1 MVEAIK
7 AVRLIDKS
15 GAEKKLL
22 ENKYSKLA
30 NDEAIR
36 KTMEALLKNGITSF
50 VFVTVDEVKKKLF
63 ELLPENAEV
72 MDMTSVTLK
81 KLGISD
87 EIFNSGKY
95 DSLRKKLGSLDDKLR
110 RKLSCVADFSIGSV
124 HAVTLNG
131 EILIASAT
139 GSQLAAYAYG
149 SGKVIWIVGTQ
160 KIVKDREEGM
170 KRLYEYCLPLENE
183 RAKKVYKS
191 PSKMGK
197 ILTINSETPGRL
209 TILFIKQNIGF

>member
-50 VFVTVDEVKKKLF
+50 VFVTADEVKKKLF

-81 KLGISD
+81 KLGIAD
-87 EIFNSGKY
+87 EVFNSGKY
-95 DSLRKKLGSLDDKLR
+95 DSLRKKLSTLDDKLR

-191 PSKMGK
+191 PSRMGK
-197 ILTINSETPGRL
+197 ILTINSDTPGRL

>member
-7 AVRLIDKS
+7 AIGLINKS
-15 GAEKKLL
+15 GSEKKLL
-22 ENKYSKLA
+22 ENKYSRLA

-36 KTMEALLKNGITSF
+36 KTMEALLRNGINSF
-50 VFVTVDEVKKKLF
+50 VFVSTDEVKKKLF

-81 KLGISD
+81 TLGISD
-87 EIFNSGKY
+87 IIVNSGKY
-95 DSLRKKLGSLDDKLR
+95 DSLRKKLSTLDDHLR
-110 RKLSCVADFSIGSV
+110 RKLTCVADFAIGSV

-191 PSKMGK
+191 SSKIGK

-209 TILFIKQNIGF
+209 TVIFIKQNIGF

>member
-72 MDMTSVTLK
+72 MDMTSMTLK
-81 KLGISD
+81 KFGISD

-95 DSLRKKLGSLDDKLR
+95 DSLRKKLSTLDDKLR
-110 RKLSCVADFSIGSV
+110 RKLSCVADFAIGSV

-191 PSKMGK
+191 PSRMGK
-197 ILTINSETPGRL
+197 ILTINSDTPGRL

>member
-7 AVRLIDKS
+7 AVRLIDRS

-50 VFVTVDEVKKKLF
+50 VFVTADEVKKKLF
-63 ELLPENAEV
+63 ELLPEKAEV

-95 DSLRKKLGSLDDKLR
+95 DSLRKKLSTLDEKLR
-110 RKLSCVADFSIGSV
+110 RKLSCVADFAIGSV

-149 SGKVIWIVGTQ
+149 SGKVIWIVGAQ

-183 RAKKVYKS
+183 RAKKAYKS
-191 PSKMGK
+191 PSRMGK
-197 ILTINSETPGRL
+197 ILTINSDTPGRL